1 MGVKAAE
8 NALERSLIKA
18 KELDVVI
25 WVGSQNNKKFMWITA
40 ISIAKDLG
48 ADSAWAFDINAL
60 CGSMLVGITIAQ
72 SLLDTHPEY
81 KNVLLVGGCRD
92 VDYLDEN
99 DPNTHFLLDLC
110 SGAASVLITKDNK
123 ENNILGAS
131 FKCDGSLSNAC
142 YAIKDLD
149 DIDGTVNDRIKFT
162 MKEPDIFKSVL
173 KESSL
178 KNFEIVIKEAL
189 EKSNLQLNDID
200 YLAILHIKKSAHDEI
215 LKRIQVDSSKSLY
228 LENYGHM
235 QQFDPILSLFL
246 AKSDGLIKSGSKVV
260 MVSAGLGFIWGA
272 IVIDYK

>member
-1 MGVKAAE
+1 MSCGIKSIGLYIPSQVVTASQISIKSGIPESILINKYGINKKRKASRHETSYFMGVKAAE

-189 EKSNLQLNDID
+189 EKSN
-200 YLAILHIKKSAHDEI
+200 
-215 LKRIQVDSSKSLY
+215 
-228 LENYGHM
+228 
-235 QQFDPILSLFL
+235 
-246 AKSDGLIKSGSKVV
+246 
-260 MVSAGLGFIWGA
+260 FI
-272 IVIDYK
+272 IV